1 VEDVMDDLL
10 SLRVATRHDL
20 PRILDLYARA
30 LDGKAL
36 AVADAERLFERIRS
50 YPDYQLYLA
59 EYGDRLAGTFALLI
73 MDNLG
78 ECGTPSGIVE
88 DVVVEPEVQ
97 RHGVG
102 RAMMEHAMAICRQKG
117 CYKMMLSS
125 NLARSGAHAF
135 YESLG
140 FEKHGYSFRVDLE

>member
-1 VEDVMDDLL
+1 MDDLL

-50 YPDYQLYLA
+50 YPEYQLYLA

>member
-1 VEDVMDDLL
+1 MDDLL

-59 EYGDRLAGTFALLI
+59 EYGDRLAGTFSLLI

>member
-1 VEDVMDDLL
+1 MDE
-10 SLRVATRHDL
+10 SLTFREANRQDL

-36 AVADAERLFERIRS
+36 TVDDAERLFERIQR
-50 YPDYQLYLA
+50 YPDYRLHLA
-59 EYGDRLAGTFALLI
+59 ETDGRLAGTFALLI

-78 ECGTPSGIVE
+78 ECGTPSGIIE
-88 DVVVEPEVQ
+88 DVVVEPEYQ
-97 RHGVG
+97 RRGIG
-102 RAMMEHAMAICRQKG
+102 RAMMQHALAICRQKG

-125 NLARSGAHAF
+125 NLRRTGAHAF

-140 FEKHGYSFRVDLE
+140 FEKHGYSFRIDPE

>member
-1 VEDVMDDLL
+1 MNDLL
-10 SLRVATRHDL
+10 TFRVATRQDL
-20 PRILDLYARA
+20 PRMLDLYARA

-36 AVADAERLFERIRS
+36 AVADAERLFERICS
-50 YPDYQLYLA
+50 YPDYQLYLC
-59 EYGDRLAGTFALLI
+59 EHDGRLAGTFALLI

-117 CYKMMLSS
+117 CYKLMLSS
-125 NLARSGAHAF
+125 NLRRTGAHAF

-140 FEKHGYSFRVDLE
+140 FEKHGYSFRIDPE

>member
-1 VEDVMDDLL
+1 MDDHLTF
-10 SLRVATRHDL
+10 RVATRQDL
-20 PRILDLYARA
+20 PAILDLYACA

-36 AVADAERLFERIRS
+36 AVDDAERLFERILR

-59 EYGDRLAGTFALLI
+59 EHNGRLAGTFALLI

-102 RAMMEHAMAICRQKG
+102 RAMMEHALAICRQKG

-140 FEKHGYSFRVDLE
+140 FEKHGYSFRIDLE